1 MFRLPNR
8 RLSYA
13 KIVQGER
20 KRVGEKT
27 QKRETRVGKLECTK
41 RGIERDKKTL
51 RKFRLPFPSAS
62 KGDFSSEK
70 PSVSPNMA
78 RRKCAHK
85 AASCRNKDRNLCP
98 YGRKALKANEKG
110 PVKGLLLYGYSKDK
124 AKTCQQKRQKARR
137 DVGGTQTVASC
148 R

>member
-1 MFRLPNR
+1 
-8 RLSYA
+8 
-13 KIVQGER
+13 
-20 KRVGEKT
+20 
-27 QKRETRVGKLECTK
+27 
-41 RGIERDKKTL
+41 
-51 RKFRLPFPSAS
+51 
-62 KGDFSSEK
+62 
-70 PSVSPNMA
+70 MA
-78 RRKCAHK
+78 RRKYAHK

-137 DVGGTQTVASC
+137 DVDGTQTVASC

>member
-1 MFRLPNR
+1 M
-8 RLSYA
+8 
-13 KIVQGER
+13 
-20 KRVGEKT
+20 GEKS
-27 QKRETRVGKLECTK
+27 QKIETLVGKLECTK

-62 KGDFSSEK
+62 RGDFASEK

-98 YGRKALKANEKG
+98 YGRKALNANKKKAPLRASSSMVTPKIRRK
-110 PVKGLLLYGYSKDK
+110 PVNKKDK
-124 AKTCQQKRQKARR
+124 RHGEMWAVHKRLRLA
-137 DVGGTQTVASC
+137 VE
-148 R
+148 